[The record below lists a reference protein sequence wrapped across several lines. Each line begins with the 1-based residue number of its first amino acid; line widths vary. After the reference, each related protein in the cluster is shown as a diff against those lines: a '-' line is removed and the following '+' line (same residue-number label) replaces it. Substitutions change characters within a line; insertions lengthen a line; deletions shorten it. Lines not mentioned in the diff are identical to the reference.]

1 MEEHRDIPQHKMMLR
16 PRNPPPNAKRQRLN
30 ATLILTKGEDLK
42 AYDGIRNGFR
52 AAGAVPE
59 IPDRED
65 DPDDVL
71 SVNSSKAAEASH
83 SYHLP
88 SRPPEPMDVD
98 KDIDEDSVIEDGE
111 EDSSFEDEEV
121 SLPED
126 NDGYIVEDNEEGS
139 LFEYEEVSLSEN
151 EEDSL
156 CKNKESPIV
165 REEGSL
171 IKRNR
176 DVSLS
181 ENEKDDSFFSAK
193 AVAEHNAN
201 ELSAPGMKYKRGAK
215 SLERRIF
222 IPVEG
227 MKRHA
232 RATEHNPDRVNSTQ
246 PEFDPDEALARAP
259 DKASESDS
267 DDSSEYDSDEGLAHA
282 TDEEPEYDLDEDLS
296 HFSTA
301 GDDEDKILRLLDED
315 EDEYQGMLR
324 GAQDDIIEGPDDESL
339 GDASADSSED
349 LGAIYSELDTY
360 KSFPGALVQVP
371 YVEADVQRF
380 WARFNNI
387 FQGLKEFACGIK
399 YDKTQEKPTYPL
411 SFSFWSILR
420 NIPTEEFMVVYKAA
434 IPQKVQLVLGREVQ
448 TPEEIL
454 LLDKDWLHHKNG
466 GVYVD
471 LAYTKSRPS
480 SEYGC
485 YIGSTTRA
493 FSKRIIEHLRIS
505 RRYVPDKLPDR
516 FSGSP
521 HYQSI
526 CRAGT
531 STNFRVLALFHD
543 SGNPKL
549 TGYIHLL
556 EAIMMIM
563 FQSIDGKR
571 FREVNNSESEKFILD
586 IQVTAAIPKTK
597 WDRLNLA
604 WPATVGFRMV
614 RDPCGN
620 GACVMKVSCRYNST
634 LCYICSVYKG
644 HNDRLPTRSEIE
656 ALMSMK
662 QKQAAIRAMA
672 GPDPR
677 CGDCTRS
684 ESMFDENHYTHRT
697 VPGILFCAIC
707 WLRIQKIGRRRTP
720 EEATKSLKR
729 IALMT
734 RRKNGETIT
743 CENCSVSDNV
753 MTGRRKP
760 HYHYMET
767 DQVLCEPCTK
777 YHRAHGRHRDPNS
790 ESNRDFRKGIREKRM
805 RGIKLYCAECDKLEV
820 TDKRKFYCKNST
832 LLCQTCYRASK
843 DRGVLWKNASTAKWR
858 KGREVV
864 KCENCSVVESLGVGQ
879 RPRHTYVTMSRGIPV
894 NKLLCRSC
902 SLYFDRNGTH
912 RDPTAELLRDFK
924 TAIKDKR
931 GKGVPLYCTG
941 CNKVEGGSKRN
952 FTCADVDTLLC
963 GTCYGKR
970 PKKEGAAKKS
980 NT

>member
-1 MEEHRDIPQHKMMLR
+1 MEQNQNIPRHKMMLR
-16 PRNPPPNAKRQRLN
+16 PRNLPLNAKRQRLN
-30 ATLILTKGEDLK
+30 ARLILTKGEDLK
-42 AYDGIRNGFR
+42 AYDGIRNGFQ

-59 IPDRED
+59 IPDSED
-65 DPDDVL
+65 DPDDML
-71 SVNSSKAAEASH
+71 SVNASQVAEASH
-83 SYHLP
+83 SYPLP
-88 SRPPEPMDVD
+88 PRPPKPTDV
-98 KDIDEDSVIEDGE
+98 DEDSDEDSLIEDGG
-111 EDSSFEDEEV
+111 DGSLLDVDREV
-121 SLPED
+121 SLTD
-126 NDGYIVEDNEEGS
+126 NK
-139 LFEYEEVSLSEN
+139 EVSLCEN
-151 EEDSL
+151 E
-156 CKNKESPIV
+156 
-165 REEGSL
+165 G
-171 IKRNR
+171 
-176 DVSLS
+176 DVS
-181 ENEKDDSFFSAK
+181 FSGAK
-193 AVAEHNAN
+193 AVAEYNAGA
-201 ELSAPGMKYKRGAK
+201 LSAHHP
-215 SLERRIF
+215 
-222 IPVEG
+222 
-227 MKRHA
+227 
-232 RATEHNPDRVNSTQ
+232 TQ
-246 PEFDPDEALARAP
+246 KVSDIEYEASAYAP
-259 DKASESDS
+259 DVASECDS
-267 DDSSEYDSDEGLAHA
+267 NEAPESNSEESSEYDSDEGLAHA

-324 GAQDDIIEGPDDESL
+324 GTQDDIIEGPDDESL

-380 WARFNNI
+380 WARFDNI
-387 FQGLKEFACGIK
+387 FQGLKGFACGIK

-434 IPQKVQLVLGREVQ
+434 IPQKVQLVLGREVL

-471 LAYTKSRPS
+471 LAYTKSRP
-480 SEYGC
+480 
-485 YIGSTTRA
+485 
-493 FSKRIIEHLRIS
+493 
-505 RRYVPDKLPDR
+505 
-516 FSGSP
+516 
-521 HYQSI
+521 
-526 CRAGT
+526 
-531 STNFRVLALFHD
+531 N
-543 SGNPKL
+543 
-549 TGYIHLL
+549 
-556 EAIMMIM
+556 
-563 FQSIDGKR
+563 
-571 FREVNNSESEKFILD
+571 
-586 IQVTAAIPKTK
+586 
-597 WDRLNLA
+597 
-604 WPATVGFRMV
+604 
-614 RDPCGN
+614 PCGN

-677 CGDCTRS
+677 CGDCTRP

-707 WLRIQKIGRRRTP
+707 WLRIQKIGRRRAP

-760 HYHYMET
+760 HYHYMKT

-777 YHRAHGRHRDPNS
+777 YHRAHGQHRDPNS

-879 RPRHTYVTMSRGIPV
+879 RPRHTYVTMSRGISV

-902 SLYFDRNGTH
+902 SLYFDRNGKH

-931 GKGVPLYCTG
+931 GKGVPLHCTG